1 MKKRDS
7 FNNKWGFILACIG
20 SAVGMGNIWMFP
32 TRVSMYGGGSYLIP
46 YFIFVALIGFTGVIG
61 EMSFGRATKSGPVDA
76 FGYACETKNK
86 RKLGEA
92 IGFIPVLG
100 ALAMAIGYTVVMGWI
115 LKYMI
120 GAFTGKT
127 LASADTEGFAA
138 SFGSMASAFGNNVWQ
153 IVALVIGIIILMFGV
168 GRGIEKANKIMMPVF
183 FILFA
188 VLGIYVAFQPGAI
201 EGYKYIFRV
210 DPKAFADPKTWIFA
224 LGQAFFSLSVAG
236 NGTLIYGSY
245 LSDNEDIPAAAGRV
259 ALFDTIAALLAALV
273 IIPAMATTGA
283 QLNQGGPGLMFIFL
297 PALFKSMPGGYIV
310 AIIFFVAVFM
320 AGLSSLINLY
330 EAPIATIQEKL
341 HLGRK
346 ASCAI
351 IAVIAL
357 VVSICIQ
364 GIVSGWMDILSIY
377 ICPLGA
383 GLAGIMFFWVC
394 GKKYVETQVNTGRDK
409 KLTDKFYPICKYIFC
424 PICFLVLI
432 LGIVLVKLLQP
443 FYVFYILCY
452 LLAFLEKYLNLP
464 IVLYSF
470 YPLFSLKAL

>member
-127 LASADTEGFAA
+127 LAPADTEGFAA

-297 PALFKSMPGGYIV
+297 PTLFKSMPGGYIV

-432 LGIVLVKLLQP
+432 LGIVLGG
-443 FYVFYILCY
+443 IG
-452 LLAFLEKYLNLP
+452 
-464 IVLYSF
+464 
-470 YPLFSLKAL
+470 

>member
-86 RKLGEA
+86 RKLGEV

-127 LASADTEGFAA
+127 LSPADTEGFAA

-210 DPKAFADPKTWIFA
+210 DPEAFADPKTWIFA

-351 IAVIAL
+351 IAAIAL

-409 KLTDKFYPICKYIFC
+409 KFTDKFYPICKYIFC

-432 LGIVLVKLLQP
+432 LGIVLGG
-443 FYVFYILCY
+443 IG
-452 LLAFLEKYLNLP
+452 
-464 IVLYSF
+464 
-470 YPLFSLKAL
+470 

>member
-1 MKKRDS
+1 MNKRDS

-127 LASADTEGFAA
+127 LAPADTEGFAA

-210 DPKAFADPKTWIFA
+210 DPEAFADPKTWIFA

-351 IAVIAL
+351 IAAIAL
-357 VVSICIQ
+357 IVSICIQ

-409 KLTDKFYPICKYIFC
+409 KFTDMFIPVCKYIYC
-424 PICFLVLI
+424 PVCILVLI
-432 LGIVLVKLLQP
+432 LGIVLGG
-443 FYVFYILCY
+443 IG
-452 LLAFLEKYLNLP
+452 
-464 IVLYSF
+464 
-470 YPLFSLKAL
+470 

>member
-1 MKKRDS
+1 MNKRDS

-127 LASADTEGFAA
+127 LAPADTEGFAA

-357 VVSICIQ
+357 VVSIFIQ

-432 LGIVLVKLLQP
+432 LGIVLGG
-443 FYVFYILCY
+443 IG
-452 LLAFLEKYLNLP
+452 
-464 IVLYSF
+464 
-470 YPLFSLKAL
+470 

>member
-86 RKLGEA
+86 NKRKLGEA

-127 LASADTEGFAA
+127 LAPADTEGFAA

-210 DPKAFADPKTWIFA
+210 DPEAFADPKTWIFA

-259 ALFDTIAALLAALV
+259 ALFDTIAAMLAALV

-351 IAVIAL
+351 IAAIAL

-409 KLTDKFYPICKYIFC
+409 KFTDKFYPICKYIFC
-424 PICFLVLI
+424 PVCFLVLI
-432 LGIVLVKLLQP
+432 LGIVLGG
-443 FYVFYILCY
+443 IG
-452 LLAFLEKYLNLP
+452 
-464 IVLYSF
+464 
-470 YPLFSLKAL
+470 

>member
-86 RKLGEA
+86 RKLGEV

-127 LASADTEGFAA
+127 LAPADTEGFAA
-138 SFGSMASAFGNNVWQ
+138 SFGSMASAFGNNGWQ

-210 DPKAFADPKTWIFA
+210 DPEAFADPKTWIFA

-351 IAVIAL
+351 IAAIAL

-409 KLTDKFYPICKYIFC
+409 KFTDKFYPICKYIFC
-424 PICFLVLI
+424 PVCFLVLI
-432 LGIVLVKLLQP
+432 LGIVLGG
-443 FYVFYILCY
+443 IG
-452 LLAFLEKYLNLP
+452 
-464 IVLYSF
+464 
-470 YPLFSLKAL
+470 

>member
-127 LASADTEGFAA
+127 LAPADTEGFAA

-210 DPKAFADPKTWIFA
+210 DPEAFADPKTWIFA
-224 LGQAFFSLSVAG
+224 LGQAFCSLSIAG

-259 ALFDTIAALLAALV
+259 ALFDTIAAMLAALV

-346 ASCAI
+346 ASCTI
-351 IAVIAL
+351 IAAIAL

-409 KLTDKFYPICKYIFC
+409 KFTDKFYPICKYIFC
-424 PICFLVLI
+424 PVCFLVLI
-432 LGIVLVKLLQP
+432 LGIVLGG
-443 FYVFYILCY
+443 IG
-452 LLAFLEKYLNLP
+452 
-464 IVLYSF
+464 
-470 YPLFSLKAL
+470 

>member
-120 GAFTGKT
+120 GTFTGKA
-127 LASADTEGFAA
+127 LAPADTEGFAA

-210 DPKAFADPKTWIFA
+210 DPEAFADPKTWIFA

-351 IAVIAL
+351 IAAIAL

-383 GLAGIMFFWVC
+383 GLAGIMFFWIC

-409 KLTDKFYPICKYIFC
+409 KFTDKFYPICKYIFC
-424 PICFLVLI
+424 PVCFLVLI
-432 LGIVLVKLLQP
+432 LGIVLGG
-443 FYVFYILCY
+443 IG
-452 LLAFLEKYLNLP
+452 
-464 IVLYSF
+464 
-470 YPLFSLKAL
+470 

>member
-120 GAFTGKT
+120 GAFTGKA
-127 LASADTEGFAA
+127 LAPADTEGFAA

-210 DPKAFADPKTWIFA
+210 DPEAFADPKTWIFA

-351 IAVIAL
+351 IAAIAL

-364 GIVSGWMDILSIY
+364 GIVSGWMIYFLSTSAHLVQVLPELCSSGYVVRNMLKLRLIPVAIRNSLINSILYANIFSALY
-377 ICPLGA
+377 VSLFLYLELF
-383 GLAGIMFFWVC
+383 LA
-394 GKKYVETQVNTGRDK
+394 ESAD
-409 KLTDKFYPICKYIFC
+409 
-424 PICFLVLI
+424 
-432 LGIVLVKLLQP
+432 
-443 FYVFYILCY
+443 
-452 LLAFLEKYLNLP
+452 
-464 IVLYSF
+464 
-470 YPLFSLKAL
+470 

>member
-127 LASADTEGFAA
+127 LAPADTEGFAA

-168 GRGIEKANKIMMPVF
+168 GRGIEKANKIMMPIF

-210 DPKAFADPKTWIFA
+210 DPEAFADPKTWIFA
-224 LGQAFFSLSVAG
+224 LGQAFFSLSIAG

-351 IAVIAL
+351 IAAIAL

-409 KLTDKFYPICKYIFC
+409 KFTDKFYPICKYIFC

-432 LGIVLVKLLQP
+432 LGIVLGG
-443 FYVFYILCY
+443 IG
-452 LLAFLEKYLNLP
+452 
-464 IVLYSF
+464 
-470 YPLFSLKAL
+470 